1 MEDEIEFGDD
11 DANLAA
17 SEGRGYSDRSEFSK
31 SRVSMESLQICFKLR
46 ATEMKKGYWNE
57 TTNKQGDKIRT
68 WIPDAR
74 KNFISSVDGLR
85 AILYPEC
92 LSNKKMKMVIEEFE
106 KQKKILFDKYA
117 YEELIPG
124 KNDKGL
130 VLLKTGNKFI
140 PEEDY
145 DVPFIETVMNQGKKI
160 SKVRGLWNQKI
171 ELYWMD
177 MLSLYDDLFSQLN
190 LLLSNI
196 GYFSKKIKIE
206 GVN

>member
-1 MEDEIEFGDD
+1 MDEDNNYE

-17 SEGRGYSDRSEFSK
+17 SEGRGYSDKSEFSK

-68 WIPDAR
+68 WVPDAR
-74 KNFISSVDGLR
+74 KNFISAVDGLR

-92 LSNKKMKMVIEEFE
+92 LSNDTMSKVIKQFNID
-106 KQKKILFDKYA
+106 KQKLFDKYS
-117 YEELIPG
+117 YEELSPA
-124 KNDKGL
+124 KNEQGL
-130 VLLKTGNKFI
+130 FLLKTGNRFI

-145 DVPFIETVMNQGKKI
+145 DVPFIETVTNQGKKV
-160 SKVRGLWNQKI
+160 SKLRGLWNQRI

-177 MLSLYDDLFSQLN
+177 MLSLYDELFSQLN

-196 GYFSKKIKIE
+196 GYFAKKVRIE
-206 GVN
+206 GFE